1 MIGLKKDELGGKI
14 MMNIVWLKAKT
25 YVYLIDDRS
34 EDRKETVTKENK
46 EFIKNNKLILQT
58 VKISKWKAQ
67 WFYWRLL

>member
-14 MMNIVWLKAKT
+14 MTNIVWLKAKT

>member
-14 MMNIVWLKAKT
+14 MTNIVWLKAKT
-25 YVYLIDDRS
+25 YIYLIDDRS